1 MQIIVSCYTGLRN
14 IGCKAG
20 FAKRLVQ
27 QSNKRS
33 IGDVWY
39 VRLDEKPCFCL
50 RYAANRTSKP
60 PSVAVIAAG
69 WKTGLSLP
77 SGECGNPDLEP
88 GESRGPGKSGARVS
102 GMEGRLTNK
111 TSLDGGNRRFFLKLQ
126 ETRNLLPVL
135 PGQFIDASFT
145 HCRENLPVDDTAE
158 FEIIGRGRV
167 PEGPGFLVSQVLL
180 HEPFCVLRLDIGK

>member
-1 MQIIVSCYTGLRN
+1 
-14 IGCKAG
+14 
-20 FAKRLVQ
+20 
-27 QSNKRS
+27 
-33 IGDVWY
+33 
-39 VRLDEKPCFCL
+39 
-50 RYAANRTSKP
+50 
-60 PSVAVIAAG
+60 
-69 WKTGLSLP
+69 
-77 SGECGNPDLEP
+77 
-88 GESRGPGKSGARVS
+88 
-102 GMEGRLTNK
+102 MEGRLTNK

-135 PGQFIDASFT
+135 PGQFIDTSFT